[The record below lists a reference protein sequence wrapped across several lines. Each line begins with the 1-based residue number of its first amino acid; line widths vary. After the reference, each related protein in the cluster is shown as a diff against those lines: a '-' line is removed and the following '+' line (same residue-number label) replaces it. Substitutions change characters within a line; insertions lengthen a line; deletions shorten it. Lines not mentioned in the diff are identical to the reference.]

1 VQPGLR
7 TYPSRPSMKVLIISQ
22 IFETH
27 ADTGSDRHFYF
38 AKRLVEAGH
47 TVTVITANVDYKNA
61 APKIANAGIRPVAMK
76 VDGIDVRYVPVFT
89 RFRGSFSRRI
99 LFFVSFVLSAIG
111 FSLSEKGVDVI
122 YAISTPLSVGVLGSV
137 LSLIKRRPMVFEVT
151 DVWPDAAIQVG
162 VLRQPLVIRLARFL
176 ERMSYAQSAAI
187 IALTRG
193 IRDNI
198 ISKQVPADRVFLV
211 PNGVDFGLFSPC
223 SIGDA
228 RASGA
233 VRSFDGKFVV
243 MYLGAHGLY
252 NALDTVVGAA
262 ALLKHVREILVVL
275 VGNGDEKPRLQRL
288 VDELGLSNVKFLS
301 TVPRSESVRLLA
313 AADVF
318 VLPNRKG
325 RFFEGN
331 LPNKLF
337 DYLASARPIIIAGAG
352 ESAEVITEAG
362 AGVAVAAED
371 PAEVVEAIMAYFLT
385 APAERETIGQRGRSH
400 AARFYDR
407 ATQADILIRVIE
419 NVSPIKR

>member
-1 VQPGLR
+1 
-7 TYPSRPSMKVLIISQ
+7 
-22 IFETH
+22 
-27 ADTGSDRHFYF
+27 
-38 AKRLVEAGH
+38 
-47 TVTVITANVDYKNA
+47 
-61 APKIANAGIRPVAMK
+61 
-76 VDGIDVRYVPVFT
+76 
-89 RFRGSFSRRI
+89 
-99 LFFVSFVLSAIG
+99 
-111 FSLSEKGVDVI
+111 
-122 YAISTPLSVGVLGSV
+122 
-137 LSLIKRRPMVFEVT
+137 
-151 DVWPDAAIQVG
+151 
-162 VLRQPLVIRLARFL
+162 
-176 ERMSYAQSAAI
+176 MSYAQSAAI

-193 IRDNI
+193 IRDNV

-228 RASGA
+228 RASSA

-288 VDELGLSNVKFLS
+288 VDELGLSNVEFLS

-337 DYLASARPIIIAGAG
+337 DYLASARPIIVAGAG
-352 ESAEVITEAG
+352 ESAEVISEAG

-385 APAERETIGQRGRSH
+385 APSERETIGQRGRSH

-419 NVSPIKR
+419 NVKPLKR